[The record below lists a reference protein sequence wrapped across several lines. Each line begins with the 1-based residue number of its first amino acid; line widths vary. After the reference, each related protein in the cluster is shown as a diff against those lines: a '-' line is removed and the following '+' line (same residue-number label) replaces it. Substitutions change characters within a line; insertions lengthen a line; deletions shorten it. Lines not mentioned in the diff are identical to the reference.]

1 MPKFNFN
8 YTVFARLPDASSFA
22 REALVSS
29 SVRSLALAAL
39 SHGFPAGT
47 QVAILPTRFS
57 ELGVVRSDALVAY
70 TRLGG
75 LIAEAVYDDALLAA
89 SVGHCTLY
97 YIGEGTKPRETTITL
112 STPIL
117 FQAPR
122 DRETQPVNTK
132 RSINIRR
139 K

>member
-8 YTVFARLPDASSFA
+8 YTVFARLPDASGFT
-22 REALVSS
+22 REPLVSS
-29 SVRSLALAAL
+29 SARALALAAL

-47 QVAILPTRFS
+47 QIAILPTRFS

-70 TRLGG
+70 TNLGG

-97 YIGEGTKPRETTITL
+97 YLGEDTQPREHTMAL
-112 STPIL
+112 STQIM
-117 FQAPR
+117 FQTPR
-122 DRETQPVNTK
+122 DREAQPVNIK